1 MAGNWTAPNPP
12 FGAVFTFSLRQDP
25 PGDAKLVMTITDE
38 SGKQIRRFDVDK
50 GTGLRRVAWNLR
62 ADPPP
67 PSRAGGA
74 GEAGRAGGAGEAGRA
89 GGAGGGRGGP
99 PQGPLVAPGRYHAQL
114 GRQSG
119 TEVTPLGQAQEF
131 SGRAVGAIRL
141 YLATLATSAAIAS
154 SRVPLPSRYGFQVS
168 SSAGLNRSEAA
179 LPHTGRLRV
188 RHVSGHDAFHRVAR
202 GKENHGV
209 GQVRR

>member
-12 FGAVFTFSLRQDP
+12 FGAVLTFSLRQDQ
-25 PGDAKLVMTITDE
+25 PGDAKLVMTISDE
-38 SGKQIRRFDVDK
+38 SGKQVRRFDVDK

-67 PSRAGGA
+67 ARA
-74 GEAGRAGGAGEAGRA
+74 GEAGRAGGTGETGRA

-119 TEVTPLGQAQEF
+119 TEVTPLGQAQSF
-131 SGRAVGAIRL
+131 LV
-141 YLATLATSAAIAS
+141 
-154 SRVPLPSRYGFQVS
+154 VPLDR
-168 SSAGLNRSEAA
+168 
-179 LPHTGRLRV
+179 
-188 RHVSGHDAFHRVAR
+188 
-202 GKENHGV
+202 
-209 GQVRR
+209 